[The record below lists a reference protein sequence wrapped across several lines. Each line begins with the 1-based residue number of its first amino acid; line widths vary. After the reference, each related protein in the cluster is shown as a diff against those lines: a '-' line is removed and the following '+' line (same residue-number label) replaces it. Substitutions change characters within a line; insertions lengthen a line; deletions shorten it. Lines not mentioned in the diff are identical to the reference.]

1 MRKKDLHS
9 KWHLM
14 NCFLH
19 FKRRRKKININY
31 DFCLGELATVES
43 GTTSTAVT
51 TSTANSE
58 CIIIA
63 KKLGTPRECY
73 DTNK

>member
-9 KWHLM
+9 KSHLM

-19 FKRRRKKININY
+19 FKRNKKININF

-51 TSTANSE
+51 TPTANGE
-58 CIIIA
+58 CIIIT